1 MDHIPTNRL
10 KNLYREGVVLDENE
24 ADHLRTCEICTMML
38 RKFAEQRA
46 KSVESK
52 EKNDQTD
59 GLEKT
64 A

>member
-10 KNLYREGVVLDENE
+10 KNLYRDGVVLNENE
-24 ADHLRTCEICTMML
+24 ANHLRICEVCSMML

-46 KSVESK
+46 KSAELKDKGDSPDRLK
-52 EKNDQTD
+52 KS
-59 GLEKT
+59 

>member
-10 KNLYREGVVLDENE
+10 KNLYRDGVVLDENE
-24 ADHLRTCEICTMML
+24 ADHLRTCEVCTMML

-46 KSVESK
+46 KSVELK
-52 EKNDQTD
+52 EKNDQPG